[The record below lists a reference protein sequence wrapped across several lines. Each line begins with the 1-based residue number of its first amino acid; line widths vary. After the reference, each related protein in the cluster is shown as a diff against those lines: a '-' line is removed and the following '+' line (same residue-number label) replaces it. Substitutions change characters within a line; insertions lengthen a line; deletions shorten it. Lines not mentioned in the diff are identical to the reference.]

1 LQALLEAQSLILQ
14 RENRGPLSHALAA
27 FPCIAAT
34 VASTPAR
41 RPAAQTP
48 QLEHTSRKRY
58 VIFVFGGV
66 CLGVSHSFASFI
78 VIPAKAGIQKKQPA
92 THQKE
97 SQ

>member
-1 LQALLEAQSLILQ
+1 LQALLEAQFLILQ
-14 RENRGPLSHALAA
+14 RQNLGPLSHPLAA

-41 RPAAQTP
+41 RLAAETP
-48 QLEHTSRKRY
+48 KLEHTSRKRY

-78 VIPAKAGIQKKQPA
+78 VIPAKAGIQKKQPV